1 MSTPTP
7 STSEYSPETRAQG
20 MSQCAR
26 IVTADGTR
34 EARMAS
40 KDKGVKSTKK
50 VASKD
55 LKQKRQAKRD
65 KKAAATSKIHK
76 VN

>member
-1 MSTPTP
+1 MWTPTR
-7 STSEYSPETRAQG
+7 SISEDSPETPAPG
-20 MSQCAR
+20 MSQCDLDL
-26 IVTADGTR
+26 TANRTR
-34 EARMAS
+34 EALMAS

-65 KKAAATSKIHK
+65 KKTAATSKIHK

>member
-1 MSTPTP
+1 
-7 STSEYSPETRAQG
+7 
-20 MSQCAR
+20 
-26 IVTADGTR
+26 
-34 EARMAS
+34 MAS